1 MAATLQQTTGHQGIF
16 RDLYRLT
23 GGRARRRA
31 LELMRLGT
39 QGLVQGEDCGC
50 DPRRQACPAARSMDG
65 EELSSWAL
73 VGSLLAG
80 GVLAVAAK
88 SSLCSPALPLGP
100 VASSHGPEEPEKP
113 SGKTWAESLLS
124 FLPWPACSRLTAS
137 QGLGRSRAAS
147 SHQAPYTQT
156 SLGQPFP
163 CVGVPFL
170 GLIRRLGSPLF

>member
-1 MAATLQQTTGHQGIF
+1 
-16 RDLYRLT
+16 
-23 GGRARRRA
+23 
-31 LELMRLGT
+31 MRLGT
-39 QGLVQGEDCGC
+39 QGLVQGEDCDC
-50 DPRRQACPAARSMDG
+50 DPHRQACPAARSMNG

-88 SSLCSPALPLGP
+88 GSLCSPALPLGP

-147 SHQAPYTQT
+147 SHQAPPHTNVTGAALTLHGGPLPRPDQET
-156 SLGQPFP
+156 G
-163 CVGVPFL
+163 
-170 GLIRRLGSPLF
+170 IPLF